1 MHLYEVVIH
10 LVAASDLLGLQLGAY
25 NTFRLDI
32 LLENIYVISARHDL
46 KDDISVEMNAGIILI
61 YFIKSEKAVKSTVF
75 PIILPHLM
83 DLEIVQNREDIS
95 EIKCK

>member
-32 LLENIYVISARHDL
+32 
-46 KDDISVEMNAGIILI
+46 
-61 YFIKSEKAVKSTVF
+61 STY
-75 PIILPHLM
+75 
-83 DLEIVQNREDIS
+83 
-95 EIKCK
+95 C